1 MSRAENTKNITIN
14 TMENKIYKSRTDK
27 MFCGVCGGLAKYFEC
42 DSTIIRLA
50 AALLGLCYGCGLL
63 AYILAAIIIPKE
75 PIAPSEVQ

>member
-1 MSRAENTKNITIN
+1 
-14 TMENKIYKSRTDK
+14 MENKIYRSRTDK

>member
-1 MSRAENTKNITIN
+1 
-14 TMENKIYKSRTDK
+14 MENKIYRSRTDK

-75 PIAPSEVQ
+75 PEFLG

>member
-14 TMENKIYKSRTDK
+14 TMENKIYRSRTDK

>member
-1 MSRAENTKNITIN
+1 
-14 TMENKIYKSRTDK
+14 MENKIYRSRTDK

-63 AYILAAIIIPKE
+63 AYIVAAIIITKE
-75 PIAPSEVQ
+75 PEFLG

>member
-1 MSRAENTKNITIN
+1 MSRAEITKNITIN
-14 TMENKIYKSRTDK
+14 TMENKIYRSRTDK

-63 AYILAAIIIPKE
+63 AYILAALIIPKE
-75 PIAPSEVQ
+75 PEFLG